1 MSVYSFNFP
10 LPSLN
15 LIIQSIKNQKLFK
28 FSDMEPYG
36 TYYNTPP
43 QQQVM
48 YVHSQ
53 DPNYSHFYAN
63 GPGPPPLPM
72 KNTFPKVKK
81 KSVLKTQLTAIK
93 NAFIKTTKPLRR
105 MNSMVEPERKLK
117 PILKRQHSMME
128 RHMGRLEFP
137 NEIHTYPR
145 QVPPQETI
153 YCQRNDQYYP
163 QDQDL
168 NSTYTNLEQN
178 DIYGSTDKRVQY
190 QSQNIDDIY
199 SNRASIDLER
209 RQGGG
214 RRIVRRHSL
223 ADRSGAR
230 RQQYVQHQEEIYQ
243 SRQGAYMV
251 EPRRMAPNSE
261 VMQRRRFYAESEP
274 KSPTTEEPIYTTR
287 REMHRNHLYQS
298 RKEMQDRIAAGK
310 NTTEREFSPQTSS
323 SHSSGGDDRSDKE
336 NSSSRSD
343 KDIYQSRRE
352 MRLLREQIYQTRRDA
367 MESMAEPTYVSKRD
381 LSGRPEPIY
390 ESKEERANE
399 ADESKLP
406 CSSAEETLSNSK
418 HSNETMIETTVI
430 AKQPYEATD
439 DHHPPILST
448 TSAVVHESP
457 VEENEEDDSVLGPL
471 PTRPSPFHISN
482 MIKRTAPPPATS
494 PPIASSRTSLE
505 TQYTSQASLAV
516 GPPNATSTPYASDL
530 SLPLAPPIRK
540 QTIPLRDTITT
551 TGVFDEKGGT
561 LCDKEW
567 NVSLVIPPGAI
578 SAGLKQE
585 IYFTVS
591 DPRLGQTAAGAPP
604 LDMENG
610 LCFVYLF
617 L

>member
-1 MSVYSFNFP
+1 
-10 LPSLN
+10 
-15 LIIQSIKNQKLFK
+15 
-28 FSDMEPYG
+28 MEPQYG
-36 TYYNTPP
+36 NYYNT

-63 GPGPPPLPM
+63 GQGPPPLPM

-128 RHMGRLEFP
+128 RHMGRLEYP
-137 NEIHTYPR
+137 NEVHTYPR
-145 QVPPQETI
+145 QMPAQEPI
-153 YCQRNDQYYP
+153 YSSRQPYQSNDQYYS
-163 QDQDL
+163 QEQHDL

-178 DIYGSTDKRVQY
+178 DIYGSTDRRVQY
-190 QSQNIDDIY
+190 QPQNYDDIY

-230 RQQYVQHQEEIYQ
+230 RQQYTQHQEDIYQ
-243 SRQGAYMV
+243 SRQGAYMI

-274 KSPTTEEPIYTTR
+274 QSPTTEEPIYTTR

-298 RKEMQDRIAAGK
+298 RKEMQSRIAAGK
-310 NTTEREFSPQTSS
+310 SSTEREFSPQASS

-336 NSSSRSD
+336 NSSYRTDKEIYKSR
-343 KDIYQSRRE
+343 KE
-352 MRLLREQIYQTRRDA
+352 MRQLREQIYQTRRDA

-390 ESKEERANE
+390 ESKEEKANE
-399 ADESKLP
+399 ADESRLP
-406 CSSAEETLSNSK
+406 SSSAEETLSNSK
-418 HSNETMIETTVI
+418 HSNETMIETTVRPR
-430 AKQPYEATD
+430 QPEEATIKED
-439 DHHPPILST
+439 TINNPPPITST
-448 TSAVVHESP
+448 TSAVIHDSP
-457 VEENEEDDSVLGPL
+457 VEQQVEEEEDEEDESVGPL

-482 MIKRTAPPPATS
+482 MIKRTAPPPLSS
-494 PPIASSRTSLE
+494 PPVAASRTSLE

-530 SLPLAPPIRK
+530 SLPLAPSIRK
-540 QTIPLRDTITT
+540 PAVPIRDTITT

-561 LCDKEW
+561 LCDTEW

-578 SAGLKQE
+578 PSGVKQE

-591 DPRLGQTAAGAPP
+591 DPRLGQAAAGAPP

-610 LCFVYLF
+610 L
-617 L
+617 

>member
-1 MSVYSFNFP
+1 
-10 LPSLN
+10 
-15 LIIQSIKNQKLFK
+15 
-28 FSDMEPYG
+28 MEPYG

-48 YVHSQ
+48 YMHSQ

-63 GPGPPPLPM
+63 GQGPPPLPT

-128 RHMGRLEFP
+128 RQIGQLEYP
-137 NEIHTYPR
+137 NEMHTYPR
-145 QVPPQETI
+145 QIPPPQQPI
-153 YCQRNDQYYP
+153 YSRQPYQYYP
-163 QDQDL
+163 QEQQDL

-178 DIYGSTDKRVQY
+178 DIYGSTDKRAQY
-190 QSQNIDDIY
+190 QSHNADDIY

-223 ADRSGAR
+223 ADRTGAR
-230 RQQYVQHQEEIYQ
+230 RQQFVQHQEDIYQ
-243 SRQGAYMV
+243 SRQGAFMV
-251 EPRRMAPNSE
+251 EPRRLAPNSE

-274 KSPTTEEPIYTTR
+274 QSPTTEEPIYMSR

-323 SHSSGGDDRSDKE
+323 SHSSVADDRSDKE
-336 NSSSRSD
+336 NISSRTD

-367 MESMAEPTYVSKRD
+367 MESMAEPSYVSRRD

-390 ESKEERANE
+390 ESKEERTNE
-399 ADESKLP
+399 ADDSKLP
-406 CSSAEETLSNSK
+406 SSSAEETLSNSK
-418 HSNETMIETTVI
+418 HSNETIIETTI
-430 AKQPYEATD
+430 RTKQPDEAISNAENGY
-439 DHHPPILST
+439 PPIYST

-457 VEENEEDDSVLGPL
+457 EEEPEEEDESTLAPL

-482 MIKRTAPPPATS
+482 MIKRTAPPPLTS
-494 PPIASSRTSLE
+494 PPPVAASRTSLE
-505 TQYTSQASLAV
+505 TQYTSSQASLAV
-516 GPPNATSTPYASDL
+516 GPPNATSTPYASDM
-530 SLPLAPPIRK
+530 SLPLAPQVRT
-540 QTIPLRDTITT
+540 QAIPLRNTTTT

-567 NVSLVIPPGAI
+567 NVSLLIPPGAI
-578 SAGLKQE
+578 PAGIKQE

-591 DPRLGQTAAGAPP
+591 DPRLGQAAAGAPP

-610 LCFVYLF
+610 LCFVYLLLLF
-617 L
+617 LL